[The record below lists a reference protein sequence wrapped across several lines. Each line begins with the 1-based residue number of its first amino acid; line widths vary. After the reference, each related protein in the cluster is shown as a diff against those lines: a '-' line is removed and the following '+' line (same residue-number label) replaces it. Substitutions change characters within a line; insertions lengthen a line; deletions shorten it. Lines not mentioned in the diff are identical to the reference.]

1 MSDTS
6 LFTKKDHSDIVILL
20 LYVDDIILTG
30 SNPATIQLVIKEL
43 HAVFD
48 LKDLGKLTY
57 FLGLLVKYQDNGD
70 IFVNQAKYIKDL
82 IHKAGID
89 SCKPTPTPC
98 KPHSSLLITEVTSL
112 ANPSL
117 YKNLVGSLQ
126 YLTFTRP
133 YIAFAVNF
141 VCQYMTNLTDIH
153 LGAVKRIIR
162 YLQGT
167 IQAGIVYSAIAEPC
181 LSAFSEYKALAHAA
195 SDIAWVRNIL
205 KDFEVF
211 LLNPHVIFCD
221 NMSAIALSANPVFH
235 LRIKHLDTDY
245 HLIRERVQQG
255 DLEVTYVLTD
265 EHTAEI
271 EEG

>member
-6 LFTKKDHSDIVILL
+6 LFTKKDHSYIVILL

-30 SNPATIQLVIKEL
+30 SNPATIQIVIKEL

-98 KPHSSLLITEVTSL
+98 KPHSSLLITEGTSL

-162 YLQGT
+162 YLQ
-167 IQAGIVYSAIAEPC
+167 
-181 LSAFSEYKALAHAA
+181 
-195 SDIAWVRNIL
+195 
-205 KDFEVF
+205 
-211 LLNPHVIFCD
+211 
-221 NMSAIALSANPVFH
+221 AIALSANPVFH
-235 LRIKHLDTDY
+235 SRIKHLDTDY